1 MWGNPVPVPKR
12 TSPRAGTALVT
23 GASSGIG
30 LAFGRALAA
39 RGHDLVLVA
48 RDEQRLDA
56 VAEDLR
62 GRYGGDVEVISADLT
77 ADEPTARVA
86 GRLAD
91 STRPVALLVNNAGT
105 GERLAFADND
115 LAAEEASLDLHVRA
129 PMRLTHAALPGMRAR
144 RTGAI
149 VNVSSVAGF
158 LPRGTY
164 GAHKAWVTS
173 FTRWLDIT
181 HRPDGVR
188 AMALCPGFVRTEF
201 HQRMQVDMSGV
212 PAWMWLDADDT
223 VSEALHDLASGRR
236 VSVPSRRYRLMSR
249 TARMMPAR
257 LAAQVGQRGR

>member
-1 MWGNPVPVPKR
+1 M
-12 TSPRAGTALVT
+12 VT

-30 LAFGRALAA
+30 LAFARALAA

-48 RDEQRLDA
+48 RDERRLDA
-56 VAEDLR
+56 VAEELR
-62 GRYGGDVEVISADLT
+62 SRYGGNVEVMSADLT
-77 ADEPTARVA
+77 QDEPTAHVA
-86 GRLAD
+86 DRLAD

-115 LAAEEASLDLHVRA
+115 LAAEEAALDLHVRA

-144 RTGAI
+144 GTGAI

-173 FTRWLDIT
+173 FTRWLDVT

-212 PAWMWLDADDT
+212 PGWMWLDADDT
-223 VSEALHDLASGRR
+223 VSEALHDLANGRR

-249 TARMMPAR
+249 TARMLPTR